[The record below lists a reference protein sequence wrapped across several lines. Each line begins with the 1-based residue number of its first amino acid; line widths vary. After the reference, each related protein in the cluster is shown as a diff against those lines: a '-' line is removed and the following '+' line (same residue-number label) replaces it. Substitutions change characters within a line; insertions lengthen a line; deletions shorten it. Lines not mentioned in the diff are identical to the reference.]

1 MLFRVLI
8 VCGCTCHHDNCVRL
22 FFFWHTL
29 LSLNIVPCLLLYY
42 PMPVSI
48 TLTAYYYQ
56 RPGKWCTRVS
66 LHTFRVILLSLSL
79 RTHTR
84 HRSLYKYTYT
94 QTNTHTHNS
103 SLPTPTPTPPH
114 IPSPPPTPTHPPTQV
129 CITSRW
135 SLRPRTALSAG
146 PVAGPVYVVGGGGG
160 GVLSLADRA
169 LRTS

>member
-1 MLFRVLI
+1 VLI

-84 HRSLYKYTYT
+84 HRFPYKYTYT
-94 QTNTHTHNS
+94 QTNTHHTKLIVTYTH
-103 SLPTPTPTPPH
+103 PHTPPH
-114 IPSPPPTPTHPPTQV
+114 TFPPPHTHPPTH
-129 CITSRW
+129 TSLHNLTLELTPQNSIVSGASSWASICRW
-135 SLRPRTALSAG
+135 RRGRRSAVFG
-146 PVAGPVYVVGGGGG
+146 
-160 GVLSLADRA
+160 
-169 LRTS
+169 